1 MVASGGL
8 WWPLV
13 ASGGL
18 WWPVVA
24 SGSHWWPLVAL
35 GGPWGPL
42 GALETL
48 QGGKCFFFGQM
59 TNFGQKVKWLKCT
72 KCENNVVFTKTTT
85 KRQQQWS

>member
-1 MVASGGL
+1 M
-8 WWPLV
+8 

-48 QGGKCFFFGQM
+48 QGGKMLFFFGQM
-59 TNFGQKVKWLKCT
+59 TNFGQKVKWLFKGRVP
-72 KCENNVVFTKTTT
+72 KGY
-85 KRQQQWS
+85 